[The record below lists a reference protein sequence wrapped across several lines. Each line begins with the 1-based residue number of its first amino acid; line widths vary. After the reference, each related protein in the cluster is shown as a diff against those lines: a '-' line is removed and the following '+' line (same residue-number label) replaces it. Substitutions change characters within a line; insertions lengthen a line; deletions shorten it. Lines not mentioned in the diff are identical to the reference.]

1 MRAVVFHNPG
11 SGANYDKDDILAALK
26 LANIEASYVSTK
38 EDDLDAAFKKDA
50 DLYIAAGGDG
60 TIRKVVERLRKGKA
74 PLAILPLGTANNVAR
89 SLGIAGTPQEL
100 VETWDTEHT
109 VPLDIGL
116 ARGAW
121 GTESFIESFGIGLM
135 PSYLLMAEKHK
146 KPEGAANLQQGRT
159 LLQKALKKAKPVDIE
174 VTIDGK
180 KLKGDFFGVEVLN
193 IPFTGPGLPLGTR
206 ADASDGK
213 LDIVCF
219 DAEQRKELTKWL
231 DAPLDEPPPVVTR
244 KGSEVTLLWRDAP
257 HRLDDKSFDDE
268 EKTLTA
274 EITCEEATV
283 SVLMPRKLP
292 AQKAHEQKAE
302 TA

>member
-38 EDDLDAAFKKDA
+38 EDDLDDAFKKDA

-121 GTESFIESFGIGLM
+121 GTDSFIESFGIGLM
-135 PSYLLMAEKHK
+135 PAYLLMAEKHK

-159 LLQKALKKAKPVDIE
+159 LLQKALKKAKPVDVEIA
-174 VTIDGK
+174 VDGK

-193 IPFTGPGLPLGTR
+193 IPFTGPGLPLGER
-206 ADASDGK
+206 ADAADGK

-231 DAPLDEPPPVVTR
+231 DAPLDQPPPVITR

-283 SVLMPRKLP
+283 CVLMPRKLP